1 MRFSEYVKIKNE
13 AVDEISAINESN
25 SATEG
30 VLNEASDI
38 LKNIFGFMR
47 LKSMRAKLVKA
58 MADEGAAD
66 LDFERKK
73 RAGIDP
79 KKREVLDAANKQKK
93 DQLSEVTSAINDKID
108 NIATTDYLKSLA
120 KRVKAEAKM
129 EKAKLLLKIANET
142 EAKELSLKIK
152 KYKEG
157 ILNADKELAEYQKT
171 NAAKIK
177 EESGKELESVK
188 KDISKVDK
196 EIGKINDQLD
206 SLGEDVETANKK
218 VELLASKIELTKKLA
233 ELKSMANALH
243 SASDAEG
250 DPPYDDES
258 QAEELENLVKKLEDA
273 KESAKREE
281 DASKEEPK
289 EEEPKEEE
297 PKEEPKEEPAEEP
310 AEEPK
315 EEEPAEEPKEESE
328 EVKKQ
333 KESIESKKKE
343 IDDLKQALEDLG
355 KDPKKNKDKIS
366 TIEAAVRG
374 KENLLKKEEDKLAEL
389 TSKDNNSVASKLPK
403 KFMKFEEYIAHKQ
416 INK

>member
-281 DASKEEPK
+281 ETSKEEDNEVKDK
-289 EEEPKEEE
+289 ETKDGESEEGGDEVEDEVTQDSDEIQTADTEDSE
-297 PKEEPKEEPAEEP
+297 P
-310 AEEPK
+310 
-315 EEEPAEEPKEESE
+315 E

-333 KESIESKKKE
+333 KENIESKKKE
-343 IDDLKQALEDLG
+343 IDELKQALEDLG

-403 KFMKFEEYIAHKQ
+403 KFM
-416 INK
+416 

>member
-218 VELLASKIELTKKLA
+218 VELLANKIELTKKLA

-289 EEEPKEEE
+289 EEEPKEE
-297 PKEEPKEEPAEEP
+297 PKEEP